1 MKRLLFLIGFIA
13 HLVVGSQTLDSLYKE
28 LNKPGIDDHIKTEI
42 LLNLAWEFRDIRPD
56 STLYFGNE
64 ALRLAQEIDDTHL
77 IIQANNYLGVAYR
90 NLSLYSK
97 SLSKYLL
104 ALRQAEEYEDFE
116 QRGYALINI
125 ANLYLFQK
133 DYTEAKNYLVQALD
147 QAQQLAN
154 YSMMGYC
161 YVNLGRVHRDI
172 QEYDLAEQ
180 YFDQASEVRKK
191 LGDEYDVLA
200 VELDK
205 AEVLR
210 LKGSLNEAIA
220 LFNNLIPDLKRL
232 NDQRGLT
239 RAYNSIARIHLS
251 RDDFQKAE
259 ESASN
264 AIQISQEL
272 ALKYDEKEALATL
285 SRIMGAKGDFK
296 KAFEYQEKY
305 SNLNYLLFSEEK
317 IRQIE
322 QLKSQSE
329 FEKQEAENEL
339 LREQKARQQI
349 ISYLLAAIALVVF
362 IAALVAARGYVV
374 KKKLSEK
381 IKGQKEEIE
390 KDKDVIEKQSEK
402 LKELDAAKSRFFANV
417 SHDLRTPLSLIIG
430 NLELVMEDR
439 DSQISQASK
448 RSIETSFK
456 NCKRLIYLTDEINDI
471 TRLEEGK
478 IRLKK
483 ESVQIVPFLKVL
495 SDMFR
500 SSAEFKGVKLN
511 FDTKIQS
518 SETVSIDSRQFEK
531 IYYNLVSNAIRHTQ
545 DGDTITISLEREGDA
560 IMIHFADT
568 GEGIHESV
576 LPNIFD
582 RFYQSKF
589 NEYRTKEGLGIGL
602 ALVKDLVELH
612 GGEIT
617 ASSQLGQGTTFTV
630 SLPVFDSEGVA
641 VLAPVSDYVQSQ
653 QEVSKGLEKQARASV
668 DMDAGEPKP
677 RILIV
682 DDHPEI
688 RYYIRQILEEDYNVQ
703 EASHG
708 LEALDV
714 LGAQEIDAI
723 ITDLMM
729 PWMDGFELIE
739 AIQSNEE
746 MSKIPL
752 LIVSAR
758 ITDAD
763 REQALIQG
771 INNYLQK
778 PFDKRELTL
787 RISNLLANKTSESDF
802 KEVANR
808 QNLEPVGIE
817 ILKKL
822 EAFIKQN
829 IEDTNLS
836 VLQLG
841 DAIAASERQVYRLIK
856 KVTGKTP
863 YEYITDVRMQYA
875 DYLIRKNMVRSS
887 SEVARSVGIKNVT
900 TFNKQYESRFGKKAA
915 DLLDKN

>member
-1 MKRLLFLIGFIA
+1 MSRLVLIIGLILPCLGF
-13 HLVVGSQTLDSLYKE
+13 SQTFDSLFKE
-28 LNKPGIDDHIKTEI
+28 LNTPGIDDDKKAKVLID
-42 LLNLAWEFRDIRPD
+42 LAWEFRDIRPD
-56 STLYFGNE
+56 STLYFANE
-64 ALRLAQEIDDTHL
+64 ALRIAEEAENMSLV
-77 IIQANNYLGVAYR
+77 IQAHNYLGVAYR

-97 SLSKYLL
+97 SLEKYLL
-104 ALRQAEEYEDFE
+104 ALELSEKHEVFE

-133 DYTEAKNYLVQALD
+133 DYAEAKNYLIQALD

-154 YSMMGYC
+154 YSMVGYC

-180 YFDQASEVRKK
+180 YFNQASEIRRR
-191 LGDEYDVLA
+191 LGDEYDVVA

-210 LKGSLNEAIA
+210 LKGSLNESLK
-220 LFNNLIPDLKRL
+220 LFQSLVPDLMRL
-232 NDQRGLT
+232 NDLRGLSRT
-239 RAYNSIARIHLS
+239 YNAIARIHIS
-251 RDDFQKAE
+251 RDAFDLAE
-259 ESASN
+259 ENALK
-264 AIQISQEL
+264 AIQISRDL
-272 ALKYDEKEALATL
+272 SLKYDEKEALATL
-285 SRIMGAKGDFK
+285 SRIYAGKGDYQN
-296 KAFEYQEKY
+296 AFEFQEKY

-322 QLKSQSE
+322 QLKSQAE
-329 FEKQEAENEL
+329 FEKQEAENKL
-339 LREQKARQQI
+339 LREQKARQQV
-349 ISYLLAAIALVVF
+349 ISYLLAAIALMILLV
-362 IAALVAARGYVV
+362 ALVAVRGYMV
-374 KKKLSEK
+374 KKRLSEK

-390 KDKDVIEKQSEK
+390 KDKELIEKQAEK
-402 LKELDAAKSRFFANV
+402 LKELDKAKSRFFANV

-439 DSQISQASK
+439 DSSISPASK
-448 RSIETSFK
+448 QSIETSFK

-478 IRLKK
+478 IKLRR

-500 SSAEFKGVKLN
+500 SSAAFKGVKLY
-511 FDTKIQS
+511 FEADVPS
-518 SETVSIDSRQFEK
+518 SQAVSIDSRQFEK
-531 IYYNLVSNAIRHTQ
+531 VYYNLVSNAIRHTK
-545 DGDTITISLEREGDA
+545 EGDS
-560 IMIHFADT
+560 ITVSVLKEGDEIKILFSDT

-582 RFYQSKF
+582 RFYQSKY

-602 ALVKDLVELH
+602 ALVKDLIDLH
-612 GGEIT
+612 DGKISAESRLGE
-617 ASSQLGQGTTFTV
+617 GTTFTV
-630 SLPVFDSEGVA
+630 SLPASSSVEGA
-641 VLAPVSDYVQSQ
+641 IISPVSEYIQSH
-653 QEVSKGLEKQARASV
+653 QEVNKGLEKQSQASL
-668 DMDAGEPKP
+668 DMDSNREKP
-677 RILIV
+677 RVLIV

-714 LGAQEIDAI
+714 LDSQRIDGI

-746 MSKIPL
+746 MSKIPM

-758 ITDAD
+758 ITDED
-763 REQALIQG
+763 KEKALIQG

-778 PFDKRELTL
+778 PFDRKELTL
-787 RISNLLANKTSESDF
+787 RLANLIENKESESDF
-802 KEVANR
+802 KMIATR
-808 QNLEPVGIE
+808 QNLEPFGEE
-817 ILKKL
+817 ILKKI
-822 EAFIKQN
+822 EGYIKEN
-829 IEDTNLS
+829 IEDTNLN

-875 DYLIRKNMVRSS
+875 DYLIRKGMVRSA
-887 SEVARSVGIKNVT
+887 SEAARSVGIKNVT
-900 TFNKQYESRFGKKAA
+900 TFNKQYESRYGTKAA
-915 DLLDKN
+915 SLLEK

>member
-1 MKRLLFLIGFIA
+1 MAG
-13 HLVVGSQTLDSLYKE
+13 
-28 LNKPGIDDHIKTEI
+28 
-42 LLNLAWEFRDIRPD
+42 
-56 STLYFGNE
+56 
-64 ALRLAQEIDDTHL
+64 
-77 IIQANNYLGVAYR
+77 
-90 NLSLYSK
+90 
-97 SLSKYLL
+97 
-104 ALRQAEEYEDFE
+104 
-116 QRGYALINI
+116 
-125 ANLYLFQK
+125 
-133 DYTEAKNYLVQALD
+133 
-147 QAQQLAN
+147 
-154 YSMMGYC
+154 
-161 YVNLGRVHRDI
+161 
-172 QEYDLAEQ
+172 
-180 YFDQASEVRKK
+180 
-191 LGDEYDVLA
+191 
-200 VELDK
+200 
-205 AEVLR
+205 
-210 LKGSLNEAIA
+210 
-220 LFNNLIPDLKRL
+220 
-232 NDQRGLT
+232 
-239 RAYNSIARIHLS
+239 
-251 RDDFQKAE
+251 
-259 ESASN
+259 
-264 AIQISQEL
+264 
-272 ALKYDEKEALATL
+272 
-285 SRIMGAKGDFK
+285 KGDFK
-296 KAFEYQEKY
+296 KAFEFQEKY

-349 ISYLLAAIALVVF
+349 ISYLLAAIAFVIL
-362 IAALVAARGYVV
+362 IAALVAARGYLV
-374 KKKLSEK
+374 KKRLSER
-381 IKGQKEEIE
+381 IRGQKEEIE
-390 KDKDVIEKQSEK
+390 RDKAVIEKQSEK
-402 LKELDAAKSRFFANV
+402 LKELDAAKSRFFANI

-439 DSQISQASK
+439 DSTISQASK
-448 RSIETSFK
+448 QCIETSFK
-456 NCKRLIYLTDEINDI
+456 NSKRLIYLTDEINDI

-483 ESVQIVPFLKVL
+483 EPVQIVPFLKVL

-545 DGDTITISLEREGDA
+545 DGDTIEISLERAGD
-560 IMIHFADT
+560 IIKIHFADT
-568 GEGIHESV
+568 GEGIHDSV
-576 LPNIFD
+576 LPHIFD

-612 GGEIT
+612 GGEIKAT
-617 ASSQLGQGTTFTV
+617 SQLGEGTTFTV
-630 SLPVFDSEGVA
+630 SLPAGGMEGA
-641 VLAPVSDYVQSQ
+641 VLAPVSDYIQSQ
-653 QEVSKGLEKQARASV
+653 QEVSKGLEKQTSASL
-668 DMDAGEPKP
+668 DMDAGKAKP

-771 INNYLQK
+771 INDYLQK

-787 RISNLLANKTSESDF
+787 RISNLLASKTSESDF
-802 KEVANR
+802 RAVASR

-822 EAFIKQN
+822 ESFIKEN

-875 DYLIRKNMVRSS
+875 NYLIRKNMVRSS

-915 DLLDKN
+915 DLLDNN